1 MPGWGQIQ
9 WGASSCSAFQDD
21 GGQVFRRS
29 FISSRVV
36 GAACVYREH
45 VLSLQRLVADNVGLK
60 YLEERQPWQ
69 ILCGGKL
76 GGLYVEGLA
85 TRNGKGFE

>member
-60 YLEERQPWQ
+60 YLEERREIGRSICRRSCYTEW
-69 ILCGGKL
+69 
-76 GGLYVEGLA
+76 
-85 TRNGKGFE
+85 KGV